1 MYYYTV
7 YNKNDEVI
15 ASGNSVICAR
25 NLGLTLKSFY
35 CMISRVERG
44 KNKKYMV
51 IKEKQDER

>member
-25 NLGLTLKSFY
+25 NLGLTLGSFY
-35 CMISRVERG
+35 CMVSRVKSG
-44 KNKKYMV
+44 KNKKYRL
-51 IKEKQDER
+51 IKEKQNER